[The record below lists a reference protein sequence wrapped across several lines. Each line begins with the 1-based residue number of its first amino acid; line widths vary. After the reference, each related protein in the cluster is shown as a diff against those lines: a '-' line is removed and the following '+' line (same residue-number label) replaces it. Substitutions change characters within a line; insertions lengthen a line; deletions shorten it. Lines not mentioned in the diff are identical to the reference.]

1 MASTLSEPLSA
12 ARKRPNPLRV
22 FRASLERDGLSPWS
36 ARFRDRDVERRY
48 IRHLVEKTLP
58 SERIL
63 WLLVIVS
70 YFGYALLDVMT
81 ISQNLREVLIL
92 RVIFGMIVV
101 ALVPLSYIPKMKPHF
116 GWLSAGGLWFSG
128 LGVIAMIAIIPPD
141 GAPPYIIGV
150 LVVFIASSCIMRIPF
165 AIAAG
170 AYLSSSL
177 IYVMVLN
184 LNPNFSSVDV
194 ISGHFFMLSIALVAV
209 VTNYTQEIRSRMIWL
224 RDEQRQ
230 RDSQIIEKLL
240 IEATAADQSKIN
252 FLSMMSHEL
261 RTPLH
266 QIIGYT
272 EVVANACRAAN
283 DDSDNVRHLNEIH
296 GSAHVL
302 LSRIQKM
309 LRFADAT
316 AGKMKYE
323 IAETPVSELLD
334 ATLEQMRVGLEK
346 KSLRADISGLTEGMI
361 DIDIVHTCYA
371 LNNIV
376 ENAVNASPKEGVI
389 WISGDTTEDGAYELT
404 VRDEGPGMSAEQI
417 DRALKPFT
425 QGEHALVRSREGLGL
440 GLTLAKHI
448 FRDQQASVRL
458 QSDGRNGTT
467 VTVRFAPPA
476 KAKSDAEK
484 KLRASPA

>member
-1 MASTLSEPLSA
+1 MATTLPETGGA
-12 ARKRPNPLRV
+12 AKKRPNPLRV
-22 FRASLERDGLSPWS
+22 FQASLERDGLSPWL
-36 ARFRDRDVERRY
+36 ARFRDREVERRY
-48 IRHLVEKTLP
+48 IRNLVEKTLP

-63 WLLVIVS
+63 WFLVIVS

-81 ISQNLREVLIL
+81 ISENLREVLII
-92 RVIFGMIVV
+92 RAVFGMIVV
-101 ALVPLSYIPKMKPHF
+101 ALVPLSYIPKVKPHF
-116 GWLSAGGLWFSG
+116 GWLSVGGLWFSG
-128 LGVIAMIAIIPPD
+128 LGVIAMIAIIPPA

-150 LVVFIASSCIMRIPF
+150 LVVFIASSCIMRIAFPV
-165 AIAAG
+165 AAG
-170 AYLSSSL
+170 AYLSLSL
-177 IYVMVLN
+177 IYVLVLN
-184 LNPNFSSVDV
+184 LNPKFSHVDI

-283 DDSDNVRHLNEIH
+283 DGGDNVRHLTEIH

-323 IAETPVSELLD
+323 IDATPVSELID
-334 ATLEQMRVGLEK
+334 ATLEQMRGGMEK
-346 KSLRADISGLTEGMI
+346 KGLRADISDLKEGMI

-376 ENAVNASPKEGVI
+376 ENAVNASPKDGVI
-389 WISGDTTEDGAYELT
+389 HISGAPTPDGGYELE

-417 DRALKPFT
+417 DKALKPFT
-425 QGEHALVRSREGLGL
+425 QGERALVRSREGLGL

-448 FRDQQASVRL
+448 FRDQHASVRL
-458 QSDGRNGTT
+458 ASDGKHGTA
-467 VTVRFAPPA
+467 VTVRFAPAAKTPA
-476 KAKSDAEK
+476 AQKAAV
-484 KLRASPA
+484 